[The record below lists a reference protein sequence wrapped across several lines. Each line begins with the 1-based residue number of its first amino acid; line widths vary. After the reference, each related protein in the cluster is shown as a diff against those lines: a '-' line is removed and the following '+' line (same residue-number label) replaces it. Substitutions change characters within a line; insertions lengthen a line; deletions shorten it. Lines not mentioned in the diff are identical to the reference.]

1 MQLEPNL
8 DNPSPDGEA
17 PQPEEGP
24 RTSNRTFILLA
35 IPLVLVFLCIAG
47 VLAWYALIKAP
58 ADRRARETQVANIV
72 MQNATQIAIQTE
84 GARQPP
90 TPTLAPTLALPTET
104 PVPPTATTQ
113 PTKAA
118 EAGSV
123 ASPTPLLA
131 VTASNTPLTAAT
143 STAAATAAGGAVSSP
158 TPLRSATTTSRT
170 ATPAKSATPLVGGL
184 KTATPTQLPGTGFAD
199 EAGVPMLIVIALGL
213 VVVAVVVRRLR
224 VSLR

>member
-1 MQLEPNL
+1 MQDEPNL
-8 DNPSPDGEA
+8 DNQGIDGEA
-17 PQPEEGP
+17 PQPEGGTP
-24 RTSNRTFILLA
+24 ASNRTFILLA

-47 VLAWYALIKAP
+47 ALAYYALVMAP
-58 ADRRARETQVANIV
+58 ASRHTRETQVASVI
-72 MQNATQIAIQTE
+72 MQNNTQIAIQTE
-84 GARQPP
+84 AAKQPP
-90 TPTLAPTLALPTET
+90 TPTMLPTLALPTET
-104 PVPPTATTQ
+104 QVPPATAQ
-113 PTKAA
+113 PAKTA

-143 STAAATAAGGAVSSP
+143 STPAVTAAGAVGSP
-158 TPLRSATTTSRT
+158 TPLGSATKISRS

-199 EAGVPMLIVIALGL
+199 EAGVPMLIVVALGL